1 MYDLNVDSERL
12 LHRDSHLDK
21 SVWQLSGM
29 VALQGFDVHRLTEN
43 LVMGSMMGTGNTLL
57 QEYADSLGTEA
68 GNSGIVG
75 YEKLDTDLM
84 RKLLVAEEMLELV
97 LA

>member
-1 MYDLNVDSERL
+1 MYDLNVGSEQL

-29 VALQGFDVHRLTEN
+29 VEKLGFDVHKLTEY

-57 QEYADSLGTEA
+57 QEYEDSLGTEA
-68 GNSGIVG
+68 ENSGIVES
-75 YEKLDTDLM
+75 EKLDMDLM
-84 RKLLVAEEMLELV
+84 RKMLMAEEMVKLV
-97 LA
+97 LE